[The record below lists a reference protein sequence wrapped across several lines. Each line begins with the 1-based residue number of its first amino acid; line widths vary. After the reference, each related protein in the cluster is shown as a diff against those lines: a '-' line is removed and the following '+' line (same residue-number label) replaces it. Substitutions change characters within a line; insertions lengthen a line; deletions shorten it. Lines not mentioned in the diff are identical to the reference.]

1 MTEKTESNGK
11 KEAVKL
17 WERLLEDGTK
27 SLYLDIQHNGKRS
40 REFLKLYLLEGTS
53 KIIKEQNR
61 QTMAQAEAIRA
72 QRQIELQ
79 SGSYEVLYQFKHNTY
94 FLTYY
99 RKMCEE
105 HFQSDSE
112 GNWGIWRSY
121 LRYLESYCDESTT
134 FNEITTEWVKGFKRY
149 LDTVEKDTHK
159 SVNEKNVEHIFIGL
173 SQNSKHSY
181 FNKLKAWL
189 IKNYVDNQR
198 WLFNQCKDSWRN
210 TIRRCGDFFMN
221 HGLVLVLSQEQS
233 CTFAT

>member
-11 KEAVKL
+11 KESVKL
-17 WERLLEDGTK
+17 RERLLEDGTK

-79 SGSYEVLYQFKHNTY
+79 SGSYEVLHQFKPNTY
-94 FLTYY
+94 FLAYY

-112 GNWGIWRSY
+112 GNWGIWHISGFRSRSSIFRI
-121 LRYLESYCDESTT
+121 LNKHGITLNRGPHSGPIRKRSERQNESSEDSTS
-134 FNEITTEWVKGFKRY
+134 
-149 LDTVEKDTHK
+149 D
-159 SVNEKNVEHIFIGL
+159 
-173 SQNSKHSY
+173 
-181 FNKLKAWL
+181 
-189 IKNYVDNQR
+189 
-198 WLFNQCKDSWRN
+198 
-210 TIRRCGDFFMN
+210 
-221 HGLVLVLSQEQS
+221 
-233 CTFAT
+233 